1 MSMNV
6 IIRLMERSS
15 SETLWSSFRR
25 SLMTNR
31 ERPALRVDTGTY
43 TYDELS
49 AAVAHAANNLR
60 EAGVTAGKPVVL
72 LTEPGAAFP
81 VHDLAV
87 MALGAIKIP
96 VNPQLTADEIGAI
109 ATRVDAGAAVVS
121 KSLLALTDEI
131 PGSTA
136 IVDDTLRWDSSEPL
150 PAAGACAAGDPAVV
164 YFTGGTTGKPKGIV
178 HSQEGVV
185 TNLWAHMLEAGIA
198 RDERVLLTT
207 PLVHAAGL
215 FTLAALLRGAY
226 ARIEPKFD
234 AETVLE
240 TFDEDEITWTFAVPT
255 MIYRLLDAAEARG
268 WRPRSLRTIQYG
280 GAPISAPR
288 LSQALEV
295 FGPVLQQLYGQTEC
309 PNYGTLLRKED
320 HVRAAGEDEHLL
332 RSCGRASLMCDAA
345 ILDDGGEELAV
356 GETGEICLRAPYNMD
371 SYWDDPDGF
380 AERFHGEWLRTGDV
394 GYQDEEGNFFIVDRK
409 ADMIVTG
416 GMNVYSLEVEQ
427 KLAKAPGVA
436 AVAVIGIPHDDWGE
450 AIHAV
455 VVGEAGEEDLGAYA
469 RENLAAYKRPKTYE
483 FRDSLPLTGYGKID
497 RKELRA
503 PFWAAT
509 GRGVN

>member
-1 MSMNV
+1 
-6 IIRLMERSS
+6 MERSS
-15 SETLWSSFRR
+15 CETLWSSFRR
-25 SLMTNR
+25 SLVTNQKQQ
-31 ERPALRVDTGTY
+31 ALRVGEDTYSYG
-43 TYDELS
+43 DLS
-49 AAVAHAANNLR
+49 AAVTNAAANLR
-60 EAGVTAGKPVVL
+60 EAGVTAGRAVVL
-72 LTEPGAAFP
+72 LTESGAAFP

-87 MALGAIKIP
+87 MALGAVKVP

-109 ATRVDAGAAVVS
+109 TARVDAGAAVVS
-121 KSLLALTDEI
+121 KSLLPLADEI
-131 PGSTA
+131 PDSTA
-136 IVDDTLRWDSSEPL
+136 IVGDTLRWESSEPL

-178 HSQEGVV
+178 HSQAGVV
-185 TNLWAHMLEAGIA
+185 TNLWAHMLEAEIA

-234 AETVLE
+234 AEAVLDI
-240 TFDEDEITWTFAVPT
+240 FDADEITWTFAVPT
-255 MIYRLLDAAEARG
+255 MIYRLLDAAEQRDWA
-268 WRPRSLRTIQYG
+268 PRSLRTIQYG

-309 PNYGTLLRKED
+309 PNYGTLLRKAD
-320 HVRAAGEDEHLL
+320 HVRAAGGDEHLL

-345 ILDDGGEELAV
+345 ILDDDGEELAV
-356 GETGEICLRAPYNMD
+356 GETGEICLRSPYNMD

-394 GYQDEEGNFFIVDRK
+394 GYRDEEGNFYIVDRR

-427 KLAKAPGVA
+427 RLARAPGIT

-450 AIHAV
+450 SVHAV
-455 VVGEAGEEDLGAYA
+455 VVGEASEVDLGAYA

-483 FRDSLPLTGYGKID
+483 FRNGLPLTGYGKVD

-509 GRGVN
+509 GRKVN